1 MSRPFFRAFRLLGLA
16 LGLFAVGACK
26 PHSAEPASAIE
37 FPAVPPKSVPAKF
50 SEDEMVRRI
59 QRLDLT
65 QPAITAEIAAVKDPA
80 SVTAAIEH
88 LLASMDQWL
97 TMALGLENS
106 DYTGDRVIEVARML
120 GRHMGANYAQVI
132 KAAEPFVADH
142 RVAEQLEKL
151 KKRHEELTK

>member
-1 MSRPFFRAFRLLGLA
+1 
-16 LGLFAVGACK
+16 
-26 PHSAEPASAIE
+26 
-37 FPAVPPKSVPAKF
+37 
-50 SEDEMVRRI
+50 MVRRI